1 MGSGDTCES
10 LCSFACST
18 CGSQSV
24 RTGCAVLGSTLGDMP
39 ASANGACLCVCL
51 SDCRWHPSVC
61 VCWTRPKAGSCAASG
76 HQQVCVCVSVRARV
90 GAAHG
95 SLSST
100 WIKGKQASV
109 GRKQLR
115 TQVFGR
121 CTDQKRVHDIEEFV
135 AVLSAVA
142 CRWQHQ
148 PRSRPWQPP
157 SGCLWCTC
165 DSAGCQLLLRGCSG
179 DSYSR
184 AAAAGVV
191 TQHIQAAR

>member
-1 MGSGDTCES
+1 MSPCAA
-10 LCSFACST
+10 LPAQPVAV
-18 CGSQSV
+18 SQSEQVVLCWGPPWVTCLLQQTV
-24 RTGCAVLGSTLGDMP
+24 R
-39 ASANGACLCVCL
+39 
-51 SDCRWHPSVC
+51 VC
-61 VCWTRPKAGSCAASG
+61 VCACRTAGGIHRCACAG
-76 HQQVCVCVSVRARV
+76 LVQRLAAVQPVDTNRCVCVSVRARV